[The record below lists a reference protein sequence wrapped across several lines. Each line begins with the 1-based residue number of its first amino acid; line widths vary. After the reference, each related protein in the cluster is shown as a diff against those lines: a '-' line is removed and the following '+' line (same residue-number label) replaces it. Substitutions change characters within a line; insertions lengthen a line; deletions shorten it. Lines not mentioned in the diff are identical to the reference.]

1 MLKLRLTRTYLKEVK
16 TIEEASREVRS
27 YIDRSDLSASEYE
40 DCELFDEFGCRLGR
54 FSYNGR
60 FWPESEAKA

>member
-1 MLKLRLTRTYLKEVK
+1 MLKLRLTRTYFEEVK

-27 YIDRSDLSASEYE
+27 YIDRSDLSASEYK
-40 DCELFDEFGCRLGR
+40 DCELFDELGRRLGR

-60 FWPESEAKA
+60 FWPEGEVKA